1 MVLVTDALAP
11 RAACG
16 HHDARAS
23 RHLASAHL
31 RAARDRAP
39 AVLPEGLTHAFATEA
54 AKRAQ
59 WAGFLRKSH
68 LTAPDLVEVV
78 ASVADAAAAGVAAAR
93 STP

>member
-1 MVLVTDALAP
+1 
-11 RAACG
+11 
-16 HHDARAS
+16 
-23 RHLASAHL
+23 
-31 RAARDRAP
+31 
-39 AVLPEGLTHAFATEA
+39 VLPEGLTHAFATRA

-78 ASVADAAAAGVAAAR
+78 ASVADAAAAGFAAAR